1 MGKKKRRHHIMM
13 NVLIVYS
20 AVITMLFVA
29 IWIQNNNMFKEVL
42 KEREHSKELRKTIL
56 TYLKGVI

>member
-1 MGKKKRRHHIMM
+1 M

>member
-1 MGKKKRRHHIMM
+1 MTNM
-13 NVLIVYS
+13 LIVYS

-29 IWIQNNNMFKEVL
+29 VWIQNKNMFKEVL

-56 TYLKGVI
+56 TYLKSVNI

>member
-1 MGKKKRRHHIMM
+1 MTNI
-13 NVLIVYS
+13 LIIYS
-20 AVITMLFVA
+20 GIITMLFVA

-56 TYLKGVI
+56 TYLKSVNI